1 MLTLTCEDF
10 LARISE
16 FIDGDLDG
24 AWRQAIS
31 DHARQCP
38 HCAVILDTTQRT
50 VRLAGESQLF
60 ALPAE
65 VAERLHARLAAALAA
80 PAPTAAAA
88 ETSAAPAPTDAP
100 APAIVDAAAERTPA
114 SLMVPPPRRRGWL
127 DGWNWPLAWAVL
139 GAVLI
144 VFGGVSWWQQAR
156 VRTLQGWLIDAHC
169 AARYIAAGEMPINH
183 PRWCILQPA
192 CVASGYGVMTAKGR
206 FWPFNRV
213 GSIRALLMLRASNR
227 QKNFRITVRGQER
240 GHVFYVRSLHWAKAK
255 GLISVRL
262 RAPAFSP
269 RLRQAAYMTA
279 TAP

>member
-24 AWRQAIS
+24 AWRQAVS
-31 DHARQCP
+31 DHARDCP

-50 VRLAGESQLF
+50 IRLAGEAQLF
-60 ALPAE
+60 ALPPE
-65 VAERLHARLAAALAA
+65 VAERLHARLAAVLA
-80 PAPTAAAA
+80 PAAVEASA
-88 ETSAAPAPTDAP
+88 ELA
-100 APAIVDAAAERTPA
+100 PA
-114 SLMVPPPRRRGWL
+114 SLTAPPPPPRRRGWL
-127 DGWNWPLAWAVL
+127 EGWNWPLAWAVL

-144 VFGGVSWWQQAR
+144 IFGGVSWWQQAR
-156 VRTLQGWLIDAHC
+156 IRTLQGWLIDAHC
-169 AARYIAAGEMPINH
+169 AARYIAAGDMPVSH
-183 PRWCILQPA
+183 PRWCLLQPA
-192 CVASGYGVMTAKGR
+192 CVASGYGVMTAQGR

-227 QKNFRITVRGQER
+227 QQNFRITVRGEER
-240 GHVFYVRSLHWAKAK
+240 GPILYVRSLRWAKAK

-262 RAPAFSP
+262 RAPAPSP
-269 RLRQAAYMTA
+269 RLRQAVYMTA